1 MGSQARSNGPA
12 FFFRSKNMRIVLLI
26 MVALGA
32 LAQDQQPRYQ
42 AGWPCTG
49 KERAFDPTYSKIAEA
64 TGGHLFLFDKSE
76 VAGTSVLAIGDM
88 RHKETIVRASG
99 KLESYVDIPVPVD
112 ASIDSLFVVASL
124 QCMQTI
130 QLYDPQRSSVTG
142 DADADHWFRAGR
154 ITTIAKPAAGEWL
167 LRLAGTGAYSVAIEA
182 HAYQG
187 LHGVEVHGKT
197 LSLRVAPEI
206 ANPQFRLVGLAGEA
220 IQSLMLEAD
229 PDSRGR
235 FSGTFEP
242 AAKQF
247 RVQVEEGAGFQRVD
261 PRLFETRLFEAK
273 PVQ

>member
-1 MGSQARSNGPA
+1 
-12 FFFRSKNMRIVLLI
+12 MRIVLLM
-26 MVALGA
+26 MVALGT

-76 VAGTSVLAIGDM
+76 MSGMSALAIGDM
-88 RHKETIVRASG
+88 KHKETIARASG
-99 KLESYVDIPVPVD
+99 KLESYVDIPIPVD
-112 ASIDSLFVVASL
+112 ASVDSLFVVASL

-142 DADADHWFRAGR
+142 DPDVDYWFRAGR

-167 LRLAGTGAYSVAIEA
+167 LRLAGTGAYSVAVEA
-182 HAYQG
+182 HAAQG
-187 LHGVEVHGKT
+187 LHSVEVHEKT
-197 LSLRVAPEI
+197 LSLRVSPEI
-206 ANPQFRLVGLAGEA
+206 ANPLFRLVGPAAEPIQTLTLAP
-220 IQSLMLEAD
+220 D
-229 PDSRGR
+229 PDSPGH
-235 FSGTFEP
+235 FSGAFEP

-247 RVQVEEGAGFQRVD
+247 RILVENGAGFQRVD
-261 PRLFETRLFEAK
+261 PRLFETRLFESK